1 MRTVTRI
8 AIVAVFASACGK
20 KKEAPPP
27 PPPAPPR
34 QGVEMVSSGAMPQ
47 QTLRYQL
54 TKGVR
59 TAVQME
65 IDTDVTTPSFQ
76 RTLPTSVTVMELGA
90 DDVLP
95 DGNAK
100 VRTTILRASARE
112 RSGAQGSLEVMNA
125 QAMMLSGVEITGT
138 LTPRGTILEPK
149 LAGRANLPAKAAEG
163 MAGLVTQ
170 SQEVAMPLP
179 DPAVG
184 VGAVWRVRRDTSQL
198 GIKLETVTQIE
209 VTALEGSRVT
219 YAMKTE
225 VSGQDQRTTIDGVLV
240 DVKNIRGSGTG
251 KGVIDLG
258 RMVMLGEQS
267 LELGFDLAA
276 KDPSGS
282 AQSGSAQ
289 SGSVKMR
296 TAKRISPASAATA
309 AAPPT
314 PGPGSSAPPKP
325 AAPTTPPQDPG
336 AH

>member
-1 MRTVTRI
+1 MRTVTRVAI
-8 AIVAVFASACGK
+8 AAALASACGK
-20 KKEAPPP
+20 KEEAPPP

-34 QGVEMVSSGAMPQ
+34 QGVEMVSTGAMPQ

-54 TKGVR
+54 TKGTR

-65 IDTDVTTPSFQ
+65 IDTDITTPSFQ

-112 RSGAQGSLEVMNA
+112 REGAQGSLEVMNA

-138 LTPRGTILEPK
+138 LTPRGTILAPK
-149 LAGRANLPAKAAEG
+149 LSGRSNLPAKAAEG
-163 MAGLVTQ
+163 LAGLVAQ
-170 SQEVAMPLP
+170 SEEVAMPLP

-198 GIKLETVTQIE
+198 GIKMETMTQIE

-225 VSGQDQRTTIDGVLV
+225 VSGQDQRATIDGVSV
-240 DVKNIRGSGTG
+240 DVKNIRGGGTG

-258 RMVMLGEQS
+258 RMVMLGEQA

-276 KDPSGS
+276 KD
-282 AQSGSAQ
+282 QSGSVQ

-296 TAKRISPASAATA
+296 TAKRISLASAATA
-309 AAPPT
+309 AAPPA
-314 PGPGSSAPPKP
+314 PGTGSSAPRP
-325 AAPTTPPQDPG
+325 AQPTTPPQDPG
-336 AH
+336 SH

>member
-8 AIVAVFASACGK
+8 AIVAVLAGACGK
-20 KKEAPPP
+20 KEEAPPA

-34 QGVEMVSSGAMPQ
+34 QGVEMVSHGAMPQ
-47 QTLRYQL
+47 QTLRYRL

-65 IDTDVTTPSFQ
+65 IDTDVSTPSFQ

-112 RSGAQGSLEVMNA
+112 RPGAQGSLEVMNA

-163 MAGLVTQ
+163 LSGLVSQ

-184 VGAVWRVRRDTSQL
+184 VGAVWRVRRDMSQL

-225 VSGQDQRTTIDGVLV
+225 VSGQDQRATVDGVLV

-276 KDPSGS
+276 KDPSGKD
-282 AQSGSAQ
+282 Q

-314 PGPGSSAPPKP
+314 PGAGSSAPPKP
-325 AAPTTPPQDPG
+325 AAPPTPPQDPG